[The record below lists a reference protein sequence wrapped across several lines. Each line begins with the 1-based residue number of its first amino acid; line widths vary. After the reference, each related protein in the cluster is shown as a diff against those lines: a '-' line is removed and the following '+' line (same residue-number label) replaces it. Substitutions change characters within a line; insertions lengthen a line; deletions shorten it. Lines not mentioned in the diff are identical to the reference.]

1 MTSDTLPYYKALTA
15 TVDTNIIVE
24 EILLPQFSPT
34 VRLEN
39 PDEDFGN
46 DELEAVGIGGVGI
59 GEGEMK
65 EGQLNSGCSG
75 NGKRN
80 EKTPRRIERE

>member
-1 MTSDTLPYYKALTA
+1 MTSDTLPYDKALTA
-15 TVDTNIIVE
+15 TVDTHIIVE
-24 EILLPQFSPT
+24 EILSPQFSPT
-34 VRLEN
+34 VRQEN
-39 PDEDFGN
+39 PDDDFGN

-65 EGQLNSGCSG
+65 GQLNSGCSG